1 MKSKSLAVAALIG
14 VGLTTSANAG
24 SLEELKQL
32 LNQQD
37 VSIDLALTGD
47 YLYTAD
53 RSDST
58 NADQF
63 AYNTYMGLFKE
74 ASNESPFGFGLE
86 LSNNEWA
93 PVVGSEPI
101 PSVSSSISVDQAY
114 VEVLLKN
121 FNIKAGRILTNI
133 GGEAPYTWQNINIQ
147 RGLVW
152 NGEPVYYNGVRFSG
166 NFGAYGVYVGI
177 NDRDTSDGK
186 MALEAG
192 ISGDLSQKTS
202 VSFNV
207 LIPDSKDNNPTKV
220 YNLTFTSDYFEKA
233 PITFYVDY
241 LSTPQKG
248 QDAQSIGAAFLVD
261 FKVNNQ
267 VSVGSRVEYVNNDGD
282 GDNYGIGT
290 GNNALTFTLTP
301 KYQINKYLYVRGEA
315 SYVSLGHKYYNKN
328 DNSKTDSEF
337 RVGAEI
343 GFVF

>member
-1 MKSKSLAVAALIG
+1 MKRKSLAVAALIG
-14 VGLTTSANAG
+14 VGLTTSASAG

-53 RSDST
+53 RSDSKD
-58 NADQF
+58 ADKF
-63 AYNTYMGLFKE
+63 AYNAYMGLFKE
-74 ASNESPFGFGLE
+74 VSNESPFGFGLE
-86 LSNNEWA
+86 LSNNDWA

-101 PSVSSSISVDQAY
+101 QPVSGSISVDQAY
-114 VEVLLKN
+114 VEVLFKN

-152 NGEPVYYNGVRFSG
+152 NGEPVYYNGVRVSG
-166 NFGAYGVYVGI
+166 NFGAYSFYVGV

-192 ISGDLSQKTS
+192 VGGELSYKTS
-202 VSFNV
+202 VSLNI

-241 LSTPQKG
+241 LSRPKKG
-248 QDAQSIGAAFLVD
+248 QDTQSIGAALLVD
-261 FKVNNQ
+261 FKVNEQ
-267 VSVGSRVEYVNNDGD
+267 ISVGSRVEYVNNDGD
-282 GDNYGIGT
+282 GNNYGIGT